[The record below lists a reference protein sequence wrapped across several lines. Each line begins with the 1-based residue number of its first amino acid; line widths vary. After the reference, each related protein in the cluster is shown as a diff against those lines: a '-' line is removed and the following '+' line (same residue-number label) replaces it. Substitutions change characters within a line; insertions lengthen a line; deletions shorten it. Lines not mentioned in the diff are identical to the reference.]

1 MDTAQYSSLAAAQ
14 DNTSSGYDIIAA
26 TSADQSQPSAEETR
40 LKYQLEQTRFVVLTV
55 LVPIVILIGVTG
67 NIMNICV
74 LTRRWMHSST
84 NCYLTALAICDVLY
98 LCFVFSILLNHFDPT
113 LRQDVYYVTYQQL
126 VAVPVSNTLSNSAVW
141 LTLTF
146 TVERYIGVCHPMK
159 GKLWCTPHR
168 AKYINFAVI
177 FAAALLTFPNFFENQ
192 VVKTQVGNGTAYAV
206 SVEPTAFGSH
216 SVYKIGYSW
225 FNHLLF
231 AFVPFVLLFVF
242 NIMLIHAVAT
252 ASKRRQL
259 MSGLHTSN
267 NTHAQNDRTIRQQRE
282 QHKITMMLIVVV
294 IVFLVCQIPQAV
306 ANIYLGYVY
315 SKYGDQMPMT
325 MRYRARIL
333 GSILNFLVIVN
344 ASINFVLYSS
354 FSKKFRRTF
363 RILFCRCC
371 RDKNQP
377 LPLIFSGVS
386 NANDQTRTTRGTASP
401 YTSSPVRH
409 AHSCLSLN
417 VNVNVTTPMP
427 SPTVSVRSTHFIDRK
442 SPRTNRNGYLAVNQM
457 SKVV

>member
-1 MDTAQYSSLAAAQ
+1 
-14 DNTSSGYDIIAA
+14 
-26 TSADQSQPSAEETR
+26 
-40 LKYQLEQTRFVVLTV
+40 
-55 LVPIVILIGVTG
+55 
-67 NIMNICV
+67 
-74 LTRRWMHSST
+74 
-84 NCYLTALAICDVLY
+84 
-98 LCFVFSILLNHFDPT
+98 
-113 LRQDVYYVTYQQL
+113 
-126 VAVPVSNTLSNSAVW
+126 
-141 LTLTF
+141 
-146 TVERYIGVCHPMK
+146 
-159 GKLWCTPHR
+159 
-168 AKYINFAVI
+168 
-177 FAAALLTFPNFFENQ
+177 
-192 VVKTQVGNGTAYAV
+192 
-206 SVEPTAFGSH
+206 
-216 SVYKIGYSW
+216 
-225 FNHLLF
+225 
-231 AFVPFVLLFVF
+231 
-242 NIMLIHAVAT
+242 
-252 ASKRRQL
+252 

-457 SKVV
+457 SKVVWAPLPKRHTMSKTYSNVCTPVIVWRVGFDEVKIRQKWRREKIHILLNGSLFLVVCRVVFLVLQTWICFVITYVVWNVWFI